1 MCGASSGTHG
11 GKEFSVEVLKEGET
25 VICSPNGDQ
34 CHAVRCFSTNRD
46 LGRMLPWSW
55 ILIWGFHSDF
65 MQYRF

>member
-55 ILIWGFHSDF
+55 IL
-65 MQYRF
+65 